1 VVGPTLGVIAQG
13 VKETTLN
20 GRTFS
25 YGPGQYLVVSV
36 ELPLVGHIA
45 QASAQEPLLAVVLE
59 LRPEGIASLL
69 LETAPAATIWPG
81 IVGGTPAGIAVSDAS
96 PSLLS
101 AIGRLL
107 ALLDAPDD
115 VAALSA
121 GVERG
126 ILWRLITG
134 PQGGDRATDRA
145 GRQPAYAPRP
155 RGALDSRP
163 LRRVAGRIRGRGP
176 HPRSAVSA
184 VHILLTLLWVV
195 HSLSTMKMV
204 AGPLAAP
211 ITCNP
216 YRPPVASS
224 A

>member
-1 VVGPTLGVIAQG
+1 LGDVVGPTVGVIAQG

-45 QASAQEPLLAVVLE
+45 QEPLLAVVLE
-59 LRPEGIASLL
+59 LCPERIASLL

-81 IVGGTPAGIAVSDAS
+81 IVDCTPAGIAVSDAS
-96 PSLLS
+96 PSLLN

-121 GVERG
+121 GVERQ

-134 PQGGDRATDRA
+134 PQGATV
-145 GRQPAYAPRP
+145 RQIGLA
-155 RGALDSRP
+155 DSR
-163 LRRVAGRIRGRGP
+163 LTHLARAVHWIRG
-176 HPRSAVSA
+176 HYDE
-184 VHILLTLLWVV
+184 
-195 HSLSTMKMV
+195 SLAEFEGADRTR
-204 AGPLAAP
+204 AAL
-211 ITCNP
+211 
-216 YRPPVASS
+216 YRL
-224 A
+224 